1 MQRIAVVGSGVAGLS
16 AAWLLKDT
24 ADVTVFEKALKAGG
38 HVNTVDVDGIGIDTG
53 FIVHNDRNYPMFR
66 RFLAHLGVTTQPSD
80 MSFAASLAGGRIEW
94 AGDSLSKLFARRQLL
109 FSPSHWRMLADVVR
123 FNRHAKRLVNDD
135 ELPEG
140 SIEEFVAAHYYGNG
154 LLERY
159 LLPMVGAIWS
169 APTQS
174 ARSFPTAAL
183 LRFFDNHGL
192 LDLTNR
198 PQWRTIVGGSQR
210 YVDAVA
216 ETLGQRLRLDAHV
229 SAIQRSQER
238 AQVALADGRTE
249 SFDHVIMACHPPAS
263 RQIVADLDFQETRTL
278 AAFSF
283 TDNRAILHTDAEL
296 MPRCRRAWSSWNYLA
311 KDTATSNSGVS
322 VSYWMNRLQRLP
334 TTTQYF
340 VSLNPEKTPRSECVI
355 SEMRYEHPVYDQ
367 AAIEAQPTL
376 TDIQGRG
383 GLWHC
388 GAWCANG
395 FHEDGFAS
403 GVRVAHA
410 LGADTQCVDPP

>member
-1 MQRIAVVGSGVAGLS
+1 MQRIAVVGSGVAGLA

-24 ADVTVFEKALKAGG
+24 SDVTVFEKAPRAGG

-109 FSPSHWRMLADVVR
+109 LSPRHWRMLADVVR
-123 FNRHAKRLVNDD
+123 FNRHAKQLVAEN
-135 ELPEG
+135 ELPGG
-140 SIEEFVAAHYYGNG
+140 SIGEFVTARGYGHG
-154 LLERY
+154 LVERY

-174 ARSFPTAAL
+174 VRDFPTAAL

-192 LDLTNR
+192 LDLANR

-216 ETLGQRLRLDAHV
+216 RILGQRLHLDADV
-229 SAIQRSQER
+229 SAIQRGPDG

-249 SFDHVIMACHPPAS
+249 SFDHVIMACHPPTS
-263 RQIVADLDFQETRTL
+263 RQIVADLDSQETRTL
-278 AAFSF
+278 GAFSF
-283 TDNRAILHTDAEL
+283 TDNRAVLHTDTGL

-334 TTTQYF
+334 TATQYF
-340 VSLNPEKTPRSECVI
+340 VSLNPELPPRSECVI
-355 SEMRYEHPVYDQ
+355 FETRYEHPVYDQ
-367 AAIEAQPTL
+367 AAIRAQSAL
-376 TDIQGRG
+376 TNIQGRG

-403 GVRVAHA
+403 GVRVARA
-410 LGADTQCVDPP
+410 LGADTQRVDPP